1 MTTSGENNS
10 LNEKINKLE
19 SELQNTKF
27 INENKNY
34 FENLTLLID
43 NLQDI
48 IYTID
53 INFNLTAFNK
63 TFEET
68 ISKYENTKLEI
79 GINVFDQ
86 IASIRTDEIY
96 DYAQRAAK
104 GESITF
110 QKTVLYPNISLYF
123 ETTLRPLINNN
134 NEQSGILI
142 HAKNITAV
150 KSAEKELIT
159 TNRELNLL
167 NLINEEILK
176 TKNEL
181 DIIQFSCEMLAKNG
195 GYDLVWIGYAPI
207 LNSNNSQIVVPMAF
221 GGFRQNY
228 LNEIQIDL
236 TNEKLNKGPVG
247 ATMST
252 GVKTII
258 NCVKGVDS
266 FKPWCTTAEKYEL
279 AAVASF
285 PLNIDNQTIASL
297 NLYSSKINFFT
308 EREVQL
314 LERISNNLAFAIK
327 TIRVEKE
334 KLATEEA
341 LIKSNER
348 FEYATKATFDA
359 IWDWDIINNTY
370 YWGDGFEKL
379 FGYTST
385 TYSLEHFK
393 WEKYLHPND
402 RERVVNSL
410 TNCIKDKE
418 KVNWIESYQF
428 KKANNEYAHILDKA
442 LILKDEKGK
451 PTRMIG
457 AMQDITNQINEEH
470 KLRLYASVITNT
482 NDGIL
487 ICKIDAENNLSTE
500 IIYANEAFCKMTGYK
515 SDELMSKSPN
525 LFHGIKTNEETLA
538 FICDNTQKFQQFET
552 EIINYKKDGTEF
564 WIEFSS
570 VPVSNET
577 GKFTHWIS
585 IQRDITARKVA
596 EVEKEIIYS
605 IIKIMNEND
614 SLNTSFQ
621 SILEIICKYLGFSYA
636 EAWSINF
643 DKTRMLYR
651 TNWKTSEKMN
661 VMKEFEHLNEV
672 FLGSGIAGI
681 TWQQKQNLIW
691 NDLQN
696 SPLNRKQNALQ
707 AGLKSAIGLPI
718 YFNGE
723 IITIIALFSEN
734 ELTNEQIN
742 SSLLNTIRNQLG
754 TYIQK
759 NKTEDEL
766 NRFFNLSPDLLCIA
780 GYDGYFKKINSAVS
794 KLLGYSASEIL
805 LRPLIDFVFEDD
817 KETTLNIRN
826 KIHEGNKILNFENRY
841 VTKKGEIKWLS
852 WTSIP
857 IQNEGLVFGV
867 AKDITDRK
875 LMEEERKE
883 LIKELTR
890 SNKELKQFSYIT
902 SHNMRS
908 PLTNLIA
915 ISELIDTSLIND
927 KGTVELIEGFKT
939 STIHLNETL
948 NDLIKILIIKE
959 NTNQELEEISLLHTF
974 ENVINSIASIINQTN
989 AKINYNFDLMPKVKF
1004 NKTYLESI
1012 LLNLTTNAI
1021 KYSHP
1026 NRTPIITVN
1035 AEVKNNITV
1044 LTFEDNGIGF
1054 NEEKVKGKI
1063 FGLYQKFHNHADSK
1077 GIGLYLVQSQINAL
1091 GGTIEVT
1098 SKENEGTKFT
1108 ITFAQK

>member
-1 MTTSGENNS
+1 MEGENNYLNNNNNS
-10 LNEKINKLE
+10 LDLEFKNTQPIRENNSYIINLI
-19 SELQNTKF
+19 T
-27 INENKNY
+27 
-34 FENLTLLID
+34 LID
-43 NLQDI
+43 NLKDI
-48 IYTID
+48 IYSVD
-53 INFNLTAFNK
+53 LDFNLTAFNK
-63 TFEET
+63 AFEET
-68 ISKYENTKLEI
+68 VLNIEGKKLQIGVNIYNQISSLRN
-79 GINVFDQ
+79 
-86 IASIRTDEIY
+86 DEMRGY
-96 DYAQRAAK
+96 GQRALN
-104 GESITF
+104 GEFLTF
-110 QKTVLYPNISLYF
+110 QKTVYHQDTPFYF
-123 ETTLRPLINNN
+123 ETSLNPIL
-134 NEQSGILI
+134 NELNIQVGVLI
-142 HAKNITAV
+142 HSKNITDV

-176 TKNEL
+176 SKNER
-181 DIIQFSCEMLAKNG
+181 DIIKFSCEMLAKNG
-195 GYDLVWIGYAPI
+195 GYELAWIGYAPI
-207 LNSNNSQIVVPMAF
+207 LNTNNSQIVVPMANS
-221 GGFRQNY
+221 GAKQNY

-236 TNEKLNKGPVG
+236 LDEKLNKGPVG
-247 ATMST
+247 ATMLT
-252 GVKTII
+252 GVKTIV
-258 NCVKGVDS
+258 NCIKENNN
-266 FKPWCTTAEKYEL
+266 FKPWNTIAEKYEL
-279 AAVASF
+279 KAVASF
-285 PLNIDNQTIASL
+285 PLNIDNQTIASF
-297 NLYSSKINFFT
+297 NLYSSKINIFT
-308 EREVQL
+308 IREVQL

-327 TIRVEKE
+327 TIRVEKD

-348 FEYATKATFDA
+348 FKYVTKATFDA

-370 YWGDGFEKL
+370 YWGEGFEKL

-385 TYSLEHFK
+385 TYTSEHFK
-393 WEKYLHPND
+393 WEENIHPND
-402 RERVVNSL
+402 RERVVKSL
-410 TNCIKDKE
+410 ASCITDKE
-418 KVNWIESYQF
+418 KLNWIESYQF

-442 LILKDEKGK
+442 IILKDEYGK

-457 AMQDITNQINEEH
+457 AMQDITNQINEEQR
-470 KLRLYASVITNT
+470 LRLYASVITNT

-487 ICKIDAENNLSTE
+487 ICKNDDNSLNTE
-500 IIYANEAFCKMTGYK
+500 IIYANEAFCKMTGY
-515 SDELMSKSPN
+515 SSNELIGKSPN
-525 LFHGIKTNEETLA
+525 LIHGPKTSRETLE
-538 FICDNTQKFQQFET
+538 FINNNTQKCQQFEA

-570 VPVSNET
+570 VPVSNES
-577 GKFTHWIS
+577 GEFTHWIS

-596 EVEKEIIYS
+596 EVEKEIIYN

-614 SLNTSFQ
+614 LLNTSFQ

-651 TNWKTSEKMN
+651 TNWKANEHMN
-661 VMKEFEHLNEV
+661 VMKEFEPLNEV

-681 TWQQKQNLIW
+681 TWKQKQNLVW
-691 NDLQN
+691 HDLQN

-707 AGLKSAIGLPI
+707 AGLESAIGLPI
-718 YFNGE
+718 FFNGE
-723 IITIIALFSEN
+723 IITILALFSEN
-734 ELTNEQIN
+734 KLIDEQIN
-742 SSLLNTIRNQLG
+742 SSLLNTISNQLG
-754 TYIQK
+754 TYIKK

-794 KLLGYSASEIL
+794 KLLGYNANEIL
-805 LRPLIDFVFEDD
+805 SRPLIDFVHEDD
-817 KETTLNIRN
+817 KEATLNTRK
-826 KIHEGNKILNFENRY
+826 KIHTENREINFENRY
-841 VTKKGEIKWLS
+841 LTKNGEIKWLA

-857 IQNEGLVFGV
+857 LQNEGLVFGV
-867 AKDITDRK
+867 AKDITERK

-883 LIKELTR
+883 LIQELTR

-927 KGTVELIEGFKT
+927 QGTLELIEGFKT
-939 STIHLNETL
+939 STVHLNETL

-959 NTNQELEEISLLHTF
+959 NTNQELEEISLHHTF
-974 ENVINSIASIINQTN
+974 ENVINSISSIVNQTN
-989 AKINYNFDLMPKVKF
+989 AKINYNFDLMPNVKF
-1004 NKTYLESI
+1004 NKPYLESI

-1021 KYSHP
+1021 KYAHP
-1026 NRTPIITVN
+1026 SRTPVVN
-1035 AEVKNNITV
+1035 VKIEIKNNMKV

-1054 NEEKVKGKI
+1054 DEEKVKGKI

-1091 GGTIEVT
+1091 GGSIDVT